1 MGCIFCPPKNMNLT
15 LADIVNIVF
24 VSSATVG
31 GDVVIANFDPKNLY
45 TDNSGALYVQ
55 CHPMS
60 HWNLLFSVYQKD
72 GLVKCSD
79 SPATTPVSSI
89 VFPYVDKNGQSCFA
103 TLTLVTNNYNATTK
117 ALTIRVNVVYEK
129 VLNLSSPQNDV
140 DGTYHVDNRI
150 FFNYE
155 HGF

>member
-1 MGCIFCPPKNMNLT
+1 MNLT

-72 GLVKCSD
+72 GWFGQVFRFPSHY
-79 SPATTPVSSI
+79 SHFVNSVS
-89 VFPYVDKNGQSCFA
+89 VC
-103 TLTLVTNNYNATTK
+103 
-117 ALTIRVNVVYEK
+117 
-129 VLNLSSPQNDV
+129 
-140 DGTYHVDNRI
+140 
-150 FFNYE
+150 
-155 HGF
+155 